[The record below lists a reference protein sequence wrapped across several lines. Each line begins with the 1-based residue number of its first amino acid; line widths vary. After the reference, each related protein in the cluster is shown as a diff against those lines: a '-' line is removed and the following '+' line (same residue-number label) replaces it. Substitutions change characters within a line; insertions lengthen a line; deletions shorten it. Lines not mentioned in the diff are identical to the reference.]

1 MGGRG
6 NSGREGYVNSTEK
19 RGGSGRNGWGG
30 GITKQRLTFYN
41 RERNQ
46 GRNRGGSRPSTEVF
60 VFEFLQLSITNN

>member
-1 MGGRG
+1 MLTLLRKGVEAGEMGG
-6 NSGREGYVNSTEK
+6 
-19 RGGSGRNGWGG
+19 GG